1 MFLNILSSKKKH
13 SSTNTNKKE
22 TKRPDS
28 RRPGHAVSTGRAVC
42 APTTPGLEDQ
52 GASSPVTVNTD
63 HRQAPQGSVY
73 VKKATEKS
81 VLSSFKEE
89 TDGRVYRGSYT
100 PLDAFEIICS

>member
-1 MFLNILSSKKKH
+1 M
-13 SSTNTNKKE
+13 
-22 TKRPDS
+22 
-28 RRPGHAVSTGRAVC
+28 
-42 APTTPGLEDQ
+42 
-52 GASSPVTVNTD
+52 TVNTD

-89 TDGRVYRGSYT
+89 TNRRVYRGSYT